1 MTKTLLIACT
11 LMMAGSVYAQD
22 PGAGEVVIVGVGA
35 TLCKGSEEAGKT
47 HCSEGGVEDSVEDS
61 STPAS
66 AN

>member
-22 PGAGEVVIVGVGA
+22 PGAGEVFVVGVAA
-35 TLCKGSEEAGKT
+35 TACKGSEKAGKT
-47 HCSEGGVEDSVEDS
+47 DCSTGGVEDSVEDS